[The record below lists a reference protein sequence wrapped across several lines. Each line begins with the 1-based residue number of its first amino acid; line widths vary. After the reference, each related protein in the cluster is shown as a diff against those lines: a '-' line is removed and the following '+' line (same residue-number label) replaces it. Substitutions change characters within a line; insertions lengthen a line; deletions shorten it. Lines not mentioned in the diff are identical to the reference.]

1 MTRNAKGKKSLFRQS
16 MEQKARVRQ
25 QAEAK
30 KKATPS
36 SLSESDVAKVKR
48 SFLPGMNESDIQRD
62 AEAIVGQMSEEER
75 MAELD
80 RVLKT
85 VDPSLIAFLRK
96 RSAYKGMSG
105 ASGGNPVGMGGEV
118 HEKEEEVHEE
128 EEVSEKEEE
137 VSEKEEEVSEKEEEV
152 SEKEEE
158 LARRIANEVDYSSLK
173 TEADLE
179 NAVAKLPQ
187 TEQQKLEW
195 TRPVTTAS
203 NPKEPRFHFNGMLLP
218 ASSSSTIA
226 VHSGLYNHG
235 EEADLPGYTVSELSL
250 LARSAVS
257 GQRVLALKCIYN
269 ILRRRSL
276 SREFGQTLVP
286 ATLPVT
292 VLRVLVFLLQ
302 RRQGMEEVYLALQC
316 VEELCST
323 QEEYHR
329 RLLLNLSYRGY
340 EHAHLQD
347 PSAMC
352 FEADESEDDSEDPKD
367 PFRSANC
374 DNLFTMLS
382 EAGILTQLFAC
393 VASFSAYP
401 TVVASAFSVLRV
413 LVESDKRF
421 GEAIIDSH
429 VFYSQI
435 EKWAKQFVDP
445 STLCSCVEKEP
456 PSGEHSLRL
465 YILTHAPSSPV
476 SVAVQLMLVIEALV
490 RHSRKNASNMVRSAA
505 LPALKQWLSFYTGEV
520 GKVNDANEVNNASE
534 VNDANEV
541 NKEGSTGKV
550 NDTPSH
556 SCVVDC
562 ILEGVLSCWRLCL
575 LYGLDCESL
584 DPFLPALVRISQF
597 SRECN
602 QILTWSLLEI
612 SVRTKSST
620 SCRYFVEYCNTL
632 VMLVVE
638 QLKRKET
645 PRAVH
650 TAVVHFLASYVEVVN
665 DGFEAWEAE
674 ESVVESLRSQILQ
687 FGYELMQE
695 SSSLLTAVEKSHRAV
710 YEAWSHLKERPNV
723 VLLAC
728 CNA

>member
-118 HEKEEEVHEE
+118 HEKEEEVHE
-128 EEVSEKEEE
+128 
-137 VSEKEEEVSEKEEEV
+137 EEEVSEKEEEV

-520 GKVNDANEVNNASE
+520 GKVNDANEVN
-534 VNDANEV
+534 
-541 NKEGSTGKV
+541 KEGSTGKV

-632 VMLVVE
+632 VMLAVE

>member
-1 MTRNAKGKKSLFRQS
+1 MTRSAKGKKSLFRQS
-16 MEQKARVRQ
+16 MEQKARVQQ

-30 KKATPS
+30 RKATPS

-48 SFLPGMNESDIQRD
+48 SFLPGVNERDIQRD
-62 AEAIVGQMSEEER
+62 AEAIVSQMSEEER

-96 RSAYKGMSG
+96 RSAYKGMSEAG
-105 ASGGNPVGMGGEV
+105 GGNPVGMG
-118 HEKEEEVHEE
+118 EEVNEK

-137 VSEKEEEVSEKEEEV
+137 V
-152 SEKEEE
+152 
-158 LARRIANEVDYSSLK
+158 ARRLANEVDYSSLK

-179 NAVAKLPQ
+179 SAVAKLPQ

-218 ASSSSTIA
+218 PSSSSTIA

-286 ATLPVT
+286 AALPVP

-352 FEADESEDDSEDPKD
+352 FEADESEDSED

-393 VASFSAYP
+393 VVSFSAYP
-401 TVVASAFSVLRV
+401 AVVASAFSVLRV

-445 STLCSCVEKEP
+445 STICSCVEKEP

-465 YILTHAPSSPV
+465 YMLTHAPSSPV
-476 SVAVQLMLVIEALV
+476 SVAVQLMLVIETLV

-505 LPALKQWLSFYTGEV
+505 LPALKQWLSFYTSEVVGMRSTSEVVGESDAGEV
-520 GKVNDANEVNNASE
+520 
-534 VNDANEV
+534 
-541 NKEGSTGKV
+541 T
-550 NDTPSH
+550 DTPSQ

-584 DPFLPALVRISQF
+584 DPFLPALVRVSQF

-632 VMLVVE
+632 MMLAVE

-645 PRAVH
+645 LRCVH

-695 SSSLLTAVEKSHRAV
+695 SSSLLVAVEKSHRAV

-723 VLLAC
+723 VFLAC

>member
-105 ASGGNPVGMGGEV
+105 ASGGNPVGMGG
-118 HEKEEEVHEE
+118 
-128 EEVSEKEEE
+128 E

-520 GKVNDANEVNNASE
+520 GKVNDANEVN
-534 VNDANEV
+534 
-541 NKEGSTGKV
+541 KEGSTGKV

-632 VMLVVE
+632 VMLAVE

>member
-16 MEQKARVRQ
+16 MEQKARVQQ

-118 HEKEEEVHEE
+118 HEKEEEVHE
-128 EEVSEKEEE
+128 EEE

-520 GKVNDANEVNNASE
+520 GKVNDANEVN
-534 VNDANEV
+534 
-541 NKEGSTGKV
+541 KEGSTGKV

-632 VMLVVE
+632 VMLAVE

>member
-118 HEKEEEVHEE
+118 HEKEEEVHE
-128 EEVSEKEEE
+128 
-137 VSEKEEEVSEKEEEV
+137 EEEV

-520 GKVNDANEVNNASE
+520 GKVNDANEVN
-534 VNDANEV
+534 
-541 NKEGSTGKV
+541 KEGSTGKV

-632 VMLVVE
+632 VMLAVE

>member
-118 HEKEEEVHEE
+118 HEKEEEVHE
-128 EEVSEKEEE
+128 KEEE
-137 VSEKEEEVSEKEEEV
+137 VHEKEEEV

-520 GKVNDANEVNNASE
+520 GKVNDANEVN
-534 VNDANEV
+534 
-541 NKEGSTGKV
+541 KEGSTGKV

-584 DPFLPALVRISQF
+584 DSFLPALVRISQF

-632 VMLVVE
+632 VMLAVE

-710 YEAWSHLKERPNV
+710 YETWSHLKERPNV

>member
-16 MEQKARVRQ
+16 MEQKARVQQ

-137 VSEKEEEVSEKEEEV
+137 VSEKEEEVSEKEEE
-152 SEKEEE
+152 

-218 ASSSSTIA
+218 ASSSSTIS

-520 GKVNDANEVNNASE
+520 GKVNDANEVN
-534 VNDANEV
+534 
-541 NKEGSTGKV
+541 KEGSTGKV

-632 VMLVVE
+632 VMLAVE

>member
-16 MEQKARVRQ
+16 MEQKARVQQ

-118 HEKEEEVHEE
+118 HEKEEEVHE
-128 EEVSEKEEE
+128 
-137 VSEKEEEVSEKEEEV
+137 EEEVSEKEEEV

-520 GKVNDANEVNNASE
+520 GKVNDANEVN
-534 VNDANEV
+534 
-541 NKEGSTGKV
+541 KEGSTGKV

-632 VMLVVE
+632 VMLAVE

-710 YEAWSHLKERPNV
+710 YETWSHLKERPNV

>member
-16 MEQKARVRQ
+16 MEQKARVQQ

-118 HEKEEEVHEE
+118 HEKEEEVHE
-128 EEVSEKEEE
+128 
-137 VSEKEEEVSEKEEEV
+137 EEEVSEKEEEV

-456 PSGEHSLRL
+456 HSGEHSLRL

-520 GKVNDANEVNNASE
+520 GK

-632 VMLVVE
+632 VMLAVE

>member
-1 MTRNAKGKKSLFRQS
+1 

-118 HEKEEEVHEE
+118 SEKE

-520 GKVNDANEVNNASE
+520 GKVNDANEVN
-534 VNDANEV
+534 
-541 NKEGSTGKV
+541 KEGSTGKV

-632 VMLVVE
+632 VMLAVE

>member
-118 HEKEEEVHEE
+118 HEKEEEVHE
-128 EEVSEKEEE
+128 
-137 VSEKEEEVSEKEEEV
+137 EEEVSEKEEEV

-520 GKVNDANEVNNASE
+520 GKVNDANEVN
-534 VNDANEV
+534 
-541 NKEGSTGKV
+541 KEGSTGKV
-550 NDTPSH
+550 NDTPAH

-632 VMLVVE
+632 VMLAVE

>member
-137 VSEKEEEVSEKEEEV
+137 VSEKEEE
-152 SEKEEE
+152 

-218 ASSSSTIA
+218 ASSSSTIS

-520 GKVNDANEVNNASE
+520 GKVNDANEVN
-534 VNDANEV
+534 
-541 NKEGSTGKV
+541 KEGSTGKV

-632 VMLVVE
+632 VMLAVE

>member
-118 HEKEEEVHEE
+118 HEKEEEVHE
-128 EEVSEKEEE
+128 KEEE
-137 VSEKEEEVSEKEEEV
+137 VHEEEEVSEKEEEV

-203 NPKEPRFHFNGMLLP
+203 NPQEPRFHFNGMLLP

-352 FEADESEDDSEDPKD
+352 FEADESEDDSEDPKDPKD

-520 GKVNDANEVNNASE
+520 GKVNDANEVN
-534 VNDANEV
+534 
-541 NKEGSTGKV
+541 KEGSTGKV

-632 VMLVVE
+632 VMLAVE

>member
-118 HEKEEEVHEE
+118 HEKEEEVHE
-128 EEVSEKEEE
+128 
-137 VSEKEEEVSEKEEEV
+137 EEEVSEKEEEV

-456 PSGEHSLRL
+456 PSGERSLRL

-520 GKVNDANEVNNASE
+520 GK

-632 VMLVVE
+632 VMLAVE

>member
-105 ASGGNPVGMGGEV
+105 ASGGNPVGMGG
-118 HEKEEEVHEE
+118 
-128 EEVSEKEEE
+128 
-137 VSEKEEEVSEKEEEV
+137 EVSEKEEEV

-520 GKVNDANEVNNASE
+520 GKVNDANEVN
-534 VNDANEV
+534 
-541 NKEGSTGKV
+541 KEGSTGKV

-632 VMLVVE
+632 VMLAVE

>member
-105 ASGGNPVGMGGEV
+105 ASGGNPVEMGGEV
-118 HEKEEEVHEE
+118 HEKEEEVHE
-128 EEVSEKEEE
+128 
-137 VSEKEEEVSEKEEEV
+137 EEEVSEKEEEV

-302 RRQGMEEVYLALQC
+302 SRQGMEEVYLALQC

-456 PSGEHSLRL
+456 PSGERSLRL

-520 GKVNDANEVNNASE
+520 GK

-632 VMLVVE
+632 VMLAVE

-650 TAVVHFLASYVEVVN
+650 TAVVHFLASYVEAVN

>member
-105 ASGGNPVGMGGEV
+105 ASGGNPVEMGGEV
-118 HEKEEEVHEE
+118 HEKEEEVHE
-128 EEVSEKEEE
+128 
-137 VSEKEEEVSEKEEEV
+137 EEEVSEKEEEV

-456 PSGEHSLRL
+456 PSGERSLRL

-520 GKVNDANEVNNASE
+520 GK

-632 VMLVVE
+632 VMLAVE

>member
-1 MTRNAKGKKSLFRQS
+1 
-16 MEQKARVRQ
+16 
-25 QAEAK
+25 
-30 KKATPS
+30 
-36 SLSESDVAKVKR
+36 
-48 SFLPGMNESDIQRD
+48 
-62 AEAIVGQMSEEER
+62 
-75 MAELD
+75 
-80 RVLKT
+80 
-85 VDPSLIAFLRK
+85 
-96 RSAYKGMSG
+96 
-105 ASGGNPVGMGGEV
+105 
-118 HEKEEEVHEE
+118 
-128 EEVSEKEEE
+128 
-137 VSEKEEEVSEKEEEV
+137 
-152 SEKEEE
+152 
-158 LARRIANEVDYSSLK
+158 
-173 TEADLE
+173 
-179 NAVAKLPQ
+179 
-187 TEQQKLEW
+187 
-195 TRPVTTAS
+195 
-203 NPKEPRFHFNGMLLP
+203 
-218 ASSSSTIA
+218 
-226 VHSGLYNHG
+226 
-235 EEADLPGYTVSELSL
+235 
-250 LARSAVS
+250 
-257 GQRVLALKCIYN
+257 
-269 ILRRRSL
+269 
-276 SREFGQTLVP
+276 
-286 ATLPVT
+286 
-292 VLRVLVFLLQ
+292 
-302 RRQGMEEVYLALQC
+302 MEEVYLALQC

-520 GKVNDANEVNNASE
+520 GKVNDANEVNKEGSTGK

-632 VMLVVE
+632 VMLAVE

>member
-128 EEVSEKEEE
+128 EEE
-137 VSEKEEEVSEKEEEV
+137 VHEEEEVSEKEEEV

-367 PFRSANC
+367 HFRSANC

-520 GKVNDANEVNNASE
+520 GKVNDANEVN
-534 VNDANEV
+534 
-541 NKEGSTGKV
+541 KEGSTGKV

-632 VMLVVE
+632 VMLAVE

>member
-118 HEKEEEVHEE
+118 HEEEEEVHE
-128 EEVSEKEEE
+128 
-137 VSEKEEEVSEKEEEV
+137 EEEVSEKEEEV

-520 GKVNDANEVNNASE
+520 GKVNDANEVN
-534 VNDANEV
+534 
-541 NKEGSTGKV
+541 KEGNTGKV

-632 VMLVVE
+632 VMLAVE

>member
-105 ASGGNPVGMGGEV
+105 ASGGNPVGRGGEV
-118 HEKEEEVHEE
+118 H
-128 EEVSEKEEE
+128 
-137 VSEKEEEVSEKEEEV
+137 EKEEEV

-276 SREFGQTLVP
+276 SREFDQTLVP

-520 GKVNDANEVNNASE
+520 GKVNDANEVN
-534 VNDANEV
+534 
-541 NKEGSTGKV
+541 KEGSTGKV

-632 VMLVVE
+632 VMLAVE

-665 DGFEAWEAE
+665 DGFEAWETE

>member
-16 MEQKARVRQ
+16 MEQKARVQQ

-118 HEKEEEVHEE
+118 HEKEEEVHE
-128 EEVSEKEEE
+128 
-137 VSEKEEEVSEKEEEV
+137 EEEVSEKEEEV

-520 GKVNDANEVNNASE
+520 GKVNDANEVN
-534 VNDANEV
+534 
-541 NKEGSTGKV
+541 KEGSTGKV

-632 VMLVVE
+632 VMLAVE

>member
-16 MEQKARVRQ
+16 MEQKARVQQ

-105 ASGGNPVGMGGEV
+105 ASGGNPVEMGGEV
-118 HEKEEEVHEE
+118 HEKEEEVHE
-128 EEVSEKEEE
+128 
-137 VSEKEEEVSEKEEEV
+137 EEEVSEKEEEV

-367 PFRSANC
+367 HFRSANC

-520 GKVNDANEVNNASE
+520 GKVNDANEVN
-534 VNDANEV
+534 
-541 NKEGSTGKV
+541 KEGSTGKV

-632 VMLVVE
+632 VMLAVE

-695 SSSLLTAVEKSHRAV
+695 SSSLLTAVEKSHCAV